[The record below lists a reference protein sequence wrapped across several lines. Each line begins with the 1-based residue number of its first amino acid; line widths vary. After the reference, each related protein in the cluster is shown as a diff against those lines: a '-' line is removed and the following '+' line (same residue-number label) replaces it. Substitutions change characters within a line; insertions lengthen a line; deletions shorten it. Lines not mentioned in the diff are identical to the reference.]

1 MSILSQAPQ
10 YMYSRKHPSVHV
22 PVLPKLCQWIRTL
35 KLRNIF
41 ICYMV
46 HSVASCMSVHT
57 SAFRRMCFKCFFQKR
72 IGASKGLPFKCHRD
86 GFVHSA
92 CRSGHQLRD
101 FEVHGQC
108 RGVAARVALAHQRQF
123 CARIL
128 VMNCVTI
135 V

>member
-1 MSILSQAPQ
+1 MSILSLAPQ
-10 YMYSRKHPSVHV
+10 YMYSRKHASVHV

-35 KLRNIF
+35 KLRNI
-41 ICYMV
+41 CYMV
-46 HSVASCMSVHT
+46 HSVASCMPVHT
-57 SAFRRMCFKCFFQKR
+57 SAFRRMRFKCFFQER
-72 IGASKGLPFKCHRD
+72 IGASKDLPFKCHRD
-86 GFVHSA
+86 GFVYSA

-108 RGVAARVALAHQRQF
+108 RGVAARVALAHQRKF

-128 VMNCVTI
+128 DMNCVTI